1 MIRLQKLL
9 LLISVCFLPAA
20 GDAQSGIVI
29 DTLKVYSKLLG
40 MYRNYA
46 VYLPG
51 DYYTSGKSYPVLYL
65 LHGGGVDH
73 RGWIQQGD
81 LKRIADKV
89 IAEGVAD
96 NMIIVLPDAFT
107 QRRGYFQNKTDWAYE
122 DFFFTEFMP
131 VVENSWRIRKEQQL
145 RAISGFSIGGKAAF
159 TYALHHPQLFGAAC
173 PISAATSAA
182 NSEQRAARMVDE
194 NNVIV
199 LVEQTPDSVKNKI
212 RWYIDCGDDDFL
224 YETNV
229 QVRSAM
235 LKAGI
240 KTEFRVRDGGHDWQY
255 WCSSL
260 PAVLEFVSAG
270 FREYAAK
277 Q

>member
-1 MIRLQKLL
+1 
-9 LLISVCFLPAA
+9 
-20 GDAQSGIVI
+20 
-29 DTLKVYSKLLG
+29 

-51 DYYTSGKSYPVLYL
+51 DYYTSGSSYPVLYL

-81 LKRIADKV
+81 LKRIADKA
-89 IAEGVAD
+89 IAEGVAE

-107 QRRGYFQNKTDWAYE
+107 QRRGYFQNKPDWAYE

-131 VVENSWRIRKEQQL
+131 AVENSWRIRKEQQL

-159 TYALHHPQLFGAAC
+159 TYALHHPELFGTAC
-173 PISAATSAA
+173 PISAAVNAA
-182 NSEQRAARMVDE
+182 NSEQRAAGMIDG

-199 LVEQTPDSVKNKI
+199 LIEQMPDSAKNKT
-212 RWYIDCGDDDFL
+212 RWYIDCGEDDFL

-229 QVRSAM
+229 QVHTAM
-235 LKAGI
+235 MRAGI
-240 KTEFRVRDGGHDWQY
+240 KTELRVRNGGHDWEY
-255 WCSSL
+255 WRGSL
-260 PAVLEFVSAG
+260 PGVLEFISAG
-270 FREYAAK
+270 FREYALK